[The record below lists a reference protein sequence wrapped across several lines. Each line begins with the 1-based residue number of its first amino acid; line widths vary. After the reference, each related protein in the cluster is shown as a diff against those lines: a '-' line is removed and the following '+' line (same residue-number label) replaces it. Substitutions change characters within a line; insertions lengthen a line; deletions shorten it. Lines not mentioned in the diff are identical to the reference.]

1 MSTMMTNS
9 STANKAPEV
18 ESPTAPGRL
27 NLELRQ
33 IPGEH
38 QRRSERSQAGKE
50 HFHPQHHIDQRRVRA
65 QTGKAAAIVS
75 AGRSG
80 RIQQLGKT
88 EGSRSSHRCPRWRG
102 SSQAPMRQAGWQ
114 APAPP
119 R

>member
-38 QRRSERSQAGKE
+38 QRRSERNQAGKE

-65 QTGKAAAIVS
+65 QTGKAAALVS
-75 AGRSG
+75 AGRGG
-80 RIQQLGKT
+80 RIQQL
-88 EGSRSSHRCPRWRG
+88 R
-102 SSQAPMRQAGWQ
+102 
-114 APAPP
+114 
-119 R
+119 